1 MATKKIKGSDAKK
14 VRGATDWGKVKSM
27 TDEEIDE
34 ATKSDP
40 NTQEIR
46 PDELMQ
52 FKREKKDKR

>member
-14 VRGATDWGKVKSM
+14 VRGTTDWEKVKSM

-34 ATKSDP
+34 AVKFDP

-46 PDELMQ
+46 QNELMQ
-52 FKREKKDKR
+52 FKRERKDKR